1 MGESQQTV
9 LGIDVG
15 GTKILIGRITR
26 DGLSSECKRYPMDR
40 STQDSALKSIWQAV
54 DSYIAD
60 TQHLPQPVM
69 AGLGLVGKVDSERG
83 VWVSAVNIPI
93 RHSVEIAKE
102 FQERYDLNA
111 ALAND
116 VHAATIAEMRLGAG
130 QQWSN
135 FVYINVGTGIAA
147 GIVNNRQLL
156 LGSNFSAG
164 EIGHMIVGSE
174 EVRCK
179 CGQTG
184 CLEMLA
190 SGGDMI
196 AHVKKIAPDYPSST
210 LQPYIQSGV
219 LSVKHIFQAAQSG
232 DALSEDMTK
241 QAVKSLGQ
249 AIINI
254 SVMLDTEGI
263 ILGGG
268 LFQNEW
274 FYEQLLKYVQ
284 DHSGLF
290 AKSAKNLQLSTLDPK
305 NVGLLGAGC
314 VAWRKH
320 EQQLK
325 VRSLNL

>member
-1 MGESQQTV
+1 MAESEQTV

-15 GTKILIGRITR
+15 GTKIFIGRITR
-26 DGLSSECKRYPMDR
+26 NGCSSECKRYPMDR
-40 STQDSALKSIWQAV
+40 STQDTALNSIWQAV

-60 TQHLPQPVM
+60 TQHLPRPVM

-83 VWVSAVNIPI
+83 IWVGAINIPI
-93 RHSVEIAKE
+93 RHSVEIARE
-102 FQERYDLNA
+102 FQERYDIKA
-111 ALAND
+111 VLAND

-130 QQWSN
+130 QQWNN

-156 LGSNFSAG
+156 LGSNFAAG

-174 EVRCK
+174 EVLCK

-196 AHVKKIAPDYPSST
+196 KHVKEITQAYPSST
-210 LQPYIQSGV
+210 LQPYIQSGE
-219 LSVKHIFQAAQSG
+219 LLVKHIFQAAQSG

-249 AIINI
+249 AIINV

-284 DHSGLF
+284 GHSGLF
-290 AKSAKNLQLSTLDPK
+290 AKSVRNLQLSALDPN

-314 VAWRKH
+314 VAWRKYDST
-320 EQQLK
+320 